1 MPVKKQKDEN
11 LEREKVGKKSIK
23 KIKNETA
30 VEILKEPT
38 NEISKDNDYVPQISD
53 DMVLDEDYTLNDV
66 YEDVDSLAEADF
78 YDVNYDRDVFMELRK
93 IIDNAFAKR
102 NKSKEEE
109 QKYDDIV
116 YNLTTNCL
124 DDKYLQDFM
133 GYCYKKGKYDFCLMN
148 FEKYMKWTILAA
160 SRGNA
165 FSLSK
170 LQLFLSNQVNELLS
184 INRIDLIM
192 DTLELDPEQFV
203 MVLTKKLCDRLVFIL
218 DLFPEDMIKEQEVL
232 LEQNDQSMRKFDKAK
247 EQALE
252 KVANECRE
260 LIDSINTLDDEIAK
274 SKEIKRE
281 YDRMKNNAEQSVVEE
296 DSKPNVLTNEQMEAE
311 AARQANSSNRFTKRE
326 PSKKKFRW

>member
-1 MPVKKQKDEN
+1 MPVKKEKREN
-11 LEREKVGKKSIK
+11 LEREKVDKKSIK
-23 KIKNETA
+23 KIKNESA
-30 VEILKEPT
+30 VEILKEPET
-38 NEISKDNDYVPQISD
+38 EIPKNADYIPQISD
-53 DMVLDEDYTLNDV
+53 DMLLEEDYTLNDV
-66 YEDVDSLAEADF
+66 YEDVNALAEADF
-78 YDVNYDRDVFMELRK
+78 YDIDYDRDVFMELRK

-102 NKSKEEE
+102 NKSKEDE
-109 QKYDDIV
+109 QKYDDII
-116 YNLTTNCL
+116 YNLTTNCI

-184 INRIDLIM
+184 INKIELIM
-192 DTLELDPEQFV
+192 DTLELMPDQFV

-252 KVANECRE
+252 KVADECRN
-260 LIDSINTLDDEIAK
+260 LIKSINTLDDEISK
-274 SKEIKRE
+274 SKEIKKE
-281 YDRMKNNAEQSVVEE
+281 YDRMKNNVEE
-296 DSKPNVLTNEQMEAE
+296 SVAKPESESNVLSEEQMEAE
-311 AARQANSSNRFTKRE
+311 AARQTNSSNRFTKRE
-326 PSKKKFRW
+326 PNKKKFRW